1 MSLRGVVVD
10 LSGLRDRGP
19 GFKTR
24 SRPLTFMKADTNFRT
39 LHVVG
44 FSHALTNSI
53 EFRHAKDV
61 KTLELRVMN

>member
-1 MSLRGVVVD
+1 LSLRGVVVD

-24 SRPLTFMKADTNFRT
+24 SRPLTFTKADTNFRT

-44 FSHALTNSI
+44 FSCAN
-53 EFRHAKDV
+53 EFF
-61 KTLELRVMN
+61 